1 MQLINSN
8 TNQRLFFTASEN
20 MATGDW
26 LYLSIRHIATNDT
39 FFLDFPKSSNVSTY
53 TERWD
58 GFDVSIPA
66 IPIGQCEFTLYEG
79 FEGATS
85 VESNEIERVV
95 ECGLYEV
102 ITAENTDDFISNPI
116 TYFEPNL

>member
-1 MQLINSN
+1 MQLLNSN
-8 TNQRLFFTASEN
+8 TTQRLFFTATEN
-20 MATGDW
+20 MSTGDW
-26 LYLSIRHIATNDT
+26 LYLSIRHIATNNL

-79 FEGATS
+79 TEGATS
-85 VESNEIERVV
+85 VESSEIASVV

-102 ITAENTDDFISNPI
+102 ITAENTDDFVSNPI